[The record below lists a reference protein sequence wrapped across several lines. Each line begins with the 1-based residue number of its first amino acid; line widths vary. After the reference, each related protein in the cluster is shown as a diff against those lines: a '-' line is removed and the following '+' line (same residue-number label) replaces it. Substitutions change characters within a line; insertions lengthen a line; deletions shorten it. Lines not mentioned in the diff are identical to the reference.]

1 MGEVSW
7 LTHPARR
14 TDLARS
20 PHCTHAIMA
29 GDLASPTASA
39 QMLNLSD
46 NQNVNDR
53 IPALLPDGVS
63 VAHKTGE
70 LPGVRDDGGIVTY
83 RSPF

>member
-1 MGEVSW
+1 
-7 LTHPARR
+7 
-14 TDLARS
+14 
-20 PHCTHAIMA
+20 MA